1 MSFELTNEQRAYF
14 GLEPTNSNWTKVP
27 LKGDTYR
34 PGSFI
39 YFDGDVIKKHV
50 ISTNEKYEEKQYNDR
65 TRERN
70 YLLPATSKGKEKK
83 LTASVLESR
92 QPQGVYCYLDAHDR
106 VLIGN
111 YDTQT
116 TFYDSWWDNRDLHDY
131 RPIERSVARFINAT
145 SPNYLS
151 EVTAFKKSKRKNVK
165 FKQGDIFAL
174 KINLTEYAFGRVLL
188 NIDAIKKKNLI
199 SKEHGLSLI
208 MGKPVLIK
216 LYAYTAETK
225 NVKIDHLISLPSLPS
240 DYIMDNK
247 LFYGEYEII
256 GNRALTIDEMDFPM
270 SYGRH
275 IDGRRN
281 GVFLQWGLINI
292 ELPFSSF
299 NKYLIADNPF
309 VPETSPSRKV
319 SNPYGYYSVGFS
331 SRHSGKDVKDT
342 ILNKGI
348 FNYQNNAGFGVNFDL
363 RNPQNQSIRNE
374 IMKAFDLNHHKSYN
388 ENCLI
393 AKTIG
398 TADLLKL

>member
-14 GLEPTNSNWTKVP
+14 GLEPTNPNWTKVP

-34 PGSFI
+34 PDSII

-50 ISTNEKYEEKQYNDR
+50 ISTNEKYEEKQYNDC

-116 TFYDSWWDNRDLHDY
+116 TFYDSWWDNRDLHDH
-131 RPIERSVARFINAT
+131 RSIEQSVAKFINAT
-145 SPNYLS
+145 LPNYLS

-188 NIDAIKKKNLI
+188 NIDTLKKKNLI

-256 GNRALTIDEMDFPM
+256 GNKLLTIDEMDFPM
-270 SYGRH
+270 SYRRH
-275 IDGRRN
+275 IDGRRKR
-281 GVFLQWGLINI
+281 VFSMGIN
-292 ELPFSSF
+292 
-299 NKYLIADNPF
+299 
-309 VPETSPSRKV
+309 
-319 SNPYGYYSVGFS
+319 
-331 SRHSGKDVKDT
+331 
-342 ILNKGI
+342 
-348 FNYQNNAGFGVNFDL
+348 
-363 RNPQNQSIRNE
+363 
-374 IMKAFDLNHHKSYN
+374 
-388 ENCLI
+388 
-393 AKTIG
+393 
-398 TADLLKL
+398 